1 MAEQTLNGQLPH
13 SARSWGHKAQALNY
27 WSLGNSGT
35 LLQEVV
41 FKQELTG
48 EPGLEGGTAGCAC
61 VWCARAAGFS
71 VPGRQKGM
79 CRGLKL
85 SNDEYELWVCLHFLG
100 GLVVQNLTFSAGDAR
115 GVGSIPG

>member
-1 MAEQTLNGQLPH
+1 MMAEQTLNGQLPH

-48 EPGLEGGTAGCAC
+48 EPGLGQTKAALQAVLVCGAHARLASVSPADRKACAE
-61 VWCARAAGFS
+61 AR
-71 VPGRQKGM
+71 
-79 CRGLKL
+79 
-85 SNDEYELWVCLHFLG
+85 N
-100 GLVVQNLTFSAGDAR
+100 
-115 GVGSIPG
+115 